1 MSVLKIGPENFETIT
16 IQASPK
22 VFFKSGS
29 AGITGSAP
37 LFSRKSDSIKETS
50 PLAVLSK
57 SFFSEGTLR
66 QEFQAYREDAAAA
79 VADGGSKDF
88 SSAAENFL
96 NKIADASK
104 APSQDI
110 ESKIIRFEPSFTYT
124 TDTTAKT
131 MITNV
136 LMPTYLT
143 RYPTSQFA
151 YTNYHSLN
159 FFTSSKTPANAVL
172 LYPNSAS
179 VAHSTSISG
188 SYVVHDA
195 FTFEFFVK
203 PKCLFSRAEEY
214 KPGTVL
220 HLSSTYAVSIVSGS
234 SKDGNGVADAFR
246 LQLQLSHSADVAP
259 RVAAPGNYPNDL
271 IFLSEDNTLQKD
283 SWHHVAIRWSANAD
297 GRKGAFYVDNE
308 EKGTFTIPSASI
320 APDALPNNPAA
331 LAVGNYYEGSNSG
344 DNRQVQ
350 FFTSQSAGREG
361 LVVMNASSVA
371 DNPTKFE
378 FTHPLVAE
386 VHELRIF
393 DIFRPGKKIKEGS
406 EKGISLDEQGLKF
419 YLPPFFT
426 TKSPTRKQL
435 AEFGGVLQTPF
446 LGVSGSTK
454 DPFNISLSFGVGGHY
469 LNLENF
475 TQDFA
480 SKNFPRAMELTGAQV
495 TVTTIERSCNEF
507 LYRTGSVRYRNLIMM
522 PCDNGNFMPNFGLV
536 RDIETAG
543 TASVP
548 TRIVKS
554 GSAFYRY
561 RNDLDEIDFSLINL
575 RDLLPSASFKN
586 FFTKYVPVDEN
597 GQEQQRYV
605 DGLKAGDFA
614 LQVGAGF
621 ESQIMGASPE
631 SMGIDPGEV
640 LTIFQRTRD
649 DSSNEV
655 VFFDVSNLFY
665 GNRIKP
671 GTLKI
676 TDTNATGSGG
686 DIQITLRDDGYGNL
700 YRSNT
705 VSKPATWNSVEIVFY
720 DEGIVMIKSP
730 NIPLFGKDDV
740 EVEFR
745 GENEVHVSKLDVVAP
760 AGMINSSSAPS
771 FKVMSSS
778 NSANNQDSRFVAITG
793 INFHDDNLNVIM
805 RSKFAQPVIK
815 RSSDKI
821 LFRTKI
827 DF

>member
-37 LFSRKSDSIKETS
+37 LFSRKSDFIKETA

-66 QEFQAYREDAAAA
+66 QEFQAYREAAASA
-79 VADGGSKDF
+79 AGDGGSKNF
-88 SSAAENFL
+88 SGAAENYL
-96 NKIADASK
+96 NEIFSASK

-124 TDTTAKT
+124 SDTTAKT

-159 FFTSSKTPANAVL
+159 FFTSSKTPSNAVL

-179 VAHSTSISG
+179 VAHATSVSG

-195 FTFEFFVK
+195 FTFEFFIK
-203 PKCLFSRAEEY
+203 PKCLFTRPEEF
-214 KPGTVL
+214 KAGTVL
-220 HLSSTYAVSIVSGS
+220 HLSSAYAVSVISGS
-234 SKDGNGVADAFR
+234 SKDGNGVANAFR
-246 LQLQLSHSADVAP
+246 LQLQLSHSADVEPFKAT
-259 RVAAPGNYPNDL
+259 PGTYPNDL
-271 IFLSEDNTLQKD
+271 IFLSDDNSIQKD
-283 SWHHVAIRWSANAD
+283 NWHHVAIRWSADAD
-297 GRKGAFYVDNE
+297 GRRGTFFIDNE
-308 EKGTFTIPSASI
+308 EKGVFTLPSASI
-320 APDALPNNPAA
+320 APDALPNNPAV
-331 LAVGNYYEGSNSG
+331 LAVGNYYEGSNTG
-344 DNRQVQ
+344 DHRQIQ

-361 LVVMNASSVA
+361 LVIMNPGSTA
-371 DNPTKFE
+371 DNPTEFD

-393 DIFRPGKKIKEGS
+393 DIFRPGSKIKAGS
-406 EKGISLDEQGLKF
+406 EKGINLDEQGLKF

-426 TKSPTRKQL
+426 TQSPARKQL
-435 AEFGGVLQTPF
+435 GHYGGVLQTPF
-446 LGVSGSTK
+446 LGISGSTK

-495 TVTTIERSCNEF
+495 AVTTIERSCNEF

-522 PCDNGNFMPNFGLV
+522 PCDNGSFMPNFGLV
-536 RDIETAG
+536 RDIETGG
-543 TASVP
+543 TTSVP
-548 TRIVKS
+548 VKTVKS

-561 RNDLDEIDFSLINL
+561 RNDLNEIDFSLINL
-575 RDLLPSASFKN
+575 RNLLPSSSFVN
-586 FFTKYVPVDEN
+586 YIVDYVARGHEADED
-597 GQEQQRYV
+597 V
-605 DGLKAGDFA
+605 VVH
-614 LQVGAGF
+614 VGAGF
-621 ESQIMGASPE
+621 ENQIMGASPE

-676 TDTNATGSGG
+676 TDTNVTGSGG
-686 DIQITLRDDGYGNL
+686 AMQITLRDDSYGNL
-700 YRSNT
+700 YRADT
-705 VSKPATWNSVEIVFY
+705 LSKPATWNSVGNVFY
-720 DEGIVMIKSP
+720 DEGIVMIKTP

-745 GENEVHVSKLDVVAP
+745 GENEVHVSKLDIVAP

-771 FKVMSSS
+771 FKIMSSS
-778 NSANNQDSRFVAITG
+778 MSANNQNSRFVAITG